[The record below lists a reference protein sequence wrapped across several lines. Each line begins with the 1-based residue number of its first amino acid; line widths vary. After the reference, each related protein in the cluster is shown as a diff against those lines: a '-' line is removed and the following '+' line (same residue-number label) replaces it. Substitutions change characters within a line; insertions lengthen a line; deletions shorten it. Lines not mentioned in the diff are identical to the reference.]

1 VRRRDFIAVFGGAAA
16 VPSILWPSA
25 TRAQDAGEPRRVG
38 VLSSIGESDPEA
50 RSMAASFHHALQ
62 EAGWIDGR
70 NVRIEHRWAAGSVEQ
85 IEAFA
90 KELVGWPSDVIVAH
104 TTPSVIALRKE
115 TTTIPIVFAQISDP
129 IGAGFIA
136 NLARPGGNITGFS
149 NFEASIGSKWI
160 ELLKEIAPDV
170 MRGALLFNP
179 ETAPYVGRYYQGP
192 YEAAAR
198 SFGVQPS
205 ASPVHSDLEIAGVLA
220 ALQGEP
226 PGGLIVMPDT
236 FNIVHRQQIIEL
248 AARHR
253 VPAIY
258 PYGFAVRDGGLISYG
273 VDSVDLFRR
282 AAGYVDR
289 ILRGAKAAEL
299 PMQAPV
305 KFELLINLKTANALA
320 LTIPPTLLATADDVI
335 E

>member
-1 VRRRDFIAVFGGAAA
+1 VRRRDFMAVLGGAA
-16 VPSILWPSA
+16 VPSILWRSA
-25 TRAQDAGEPRRVG
+25 ACAQDGGEPRRVG
-38 VLSSIGESDPEA
+38 VLSSLGESDPEA
-50 RSMAASFHHALQ
+50 RSMAASFHRALQ
-62 EAGWIDGR
+62 DAGWIDGR
-70 NVRIEHRWAAGSVEQ
+70 NVRIEHRWAAGSVERL
-85 IEAFA
+85 EAFA
-90 KELVGWPSDVIVAH
+90 KELVGWRANVIVAH

-115 TTTIPIVFAQISDP
+115 TATIPIVFAQISDP

-136 NLARPGGNITGFS
+136 NVARPGGNITGFS

-160 ELLKEIAPDV
+160 ELLKETAPGV
-170 MRGALLFNP
+170 MRGAILFNP
-179 ETAPYVGRYYQGP
+179 ETAPYVGRYYQEP
-192 YEAAAR
+192 FEAAAR

-205 ASPVHSDLEIAGVLA
+205 ASPVRSDVEIASALA

-258 PYGFAVRDGGLISYG
+258 PYGFAVREGGLISYG
-273 VDSVDLFRR
+273 VDPVDLFRR

-289 ILRGAKAAEL
+289 VLKGAKAAEL

-320 LTIPPTLLATADDVI
+320 LKIPQTLLATADDVI

>member
-1 VRRRDFIAVFGGAAA
+1 MAVLGGAA
-16 VPSILWPSA
+16 VPSILWRSA
-25 TRAQDAGEPRRVG
+25 ACAQDGGEPRRVG
-38 VLSSIGESDPEA
+38 VLSSLGESDPEA
-50 RSMAASFHHALQ
+50 RSMAASFHRALQ

-70 NVRIEHRWAAGSVEQ
+70 NVRIEYRWAAGSVERL
-85 IEAFA
+85 EAFA
-90 KELVGWPSDVIVAH
+90 KELVGWRANVIVAH

-115 TTTIPIVFAQISDP
+115 TATIPIVFAQISDP

-136 NLARPGGNITGFS
+136 NVARPGGNITGFS

-160 ELLKEIAPDV
+160 ELLKETAPGM
-170 MRGALLFNP
+170 MRGAILFNP

-192 YEAAAR
+192 FEAAAR

-205 ASPVHSDLEIAGVLA
+205 ASPVRSGAEIASALA

-258 PYGFAVRDGGLISYG
+258 PYGFAVREGGLISYG
-273 VDSVDLFRR
+273 VDPVDLFRR

-289 ILRGAKAAEL
+289 VLKGAKAAEL

-320 LTIPPTLLATADDVI
+320 LKIPQTLLATADDVI

>member
-1 VRRRDFIAVFGGAAA
+1 VRRRDFMAVLGGAA
-16 VPSILWPSA
+16 VPSILWRSA
-25 TRAQDAGEPRRVG
+25 ACAQDGGEPRRVG
-38 VLSSIGESDPEA
+38 VLSSLGESDPEA
-50 RSMAASFHHALQ
+50 RSMAASFHRALQ

-70 NVRIEHRWAAGSVEQ
+70 NVRIEHRWAAGSVERL
-85 IEAFA
+85 EAFA
-90 KELVGWPSDVIVAH
+90 KELVGWRANVIVAH

-115 TTTIPIVFAQISDP
+115 TATIPIVFAQISDP

-136 NLARPGGNITGFS
+136 NVARPGGNITGFS

-160 ELLKEIAPDV
+160 ELLKETAPGM
-170 MRGALLFNP
+170 MRGAILFNP

-192 YEAAAR
+192 FEAAAR

-205 ASPVHSDLEIAGVLA
+205 ASPVRSDVEIASALA

-258 PYGFAVRDGGLISYG
+258 PYGFAVREGGLISYG
-273 VDSVDLFRR
+273 VDPVDLFRR

-289 ILRGAKAAEL
+289 ILKGAKAAEL

-320 LTIPPTLLATADDVI
+320 LKIPQTLLATADDVI

>member
-1 VRRRDFIAVFGGAAA
+1 VRRRDFMAVLGGAA
-16 VPSILWPSA
+16 VPSILWRSA
-25 TRAQDAGEPRRVG
+25 ACAQDGGEPRRVG
-38 VLSSIGESDPEA
+38 VLSSLGESDPEA
-50 RSMAASFHHALQ
+50 RSMAASFHRALQ

-70 NVRIEHRWAAGSVEQ
+70 NVRIEHRWAAGSVERL
-85 IEAFA
+85 EAFA
-90 KELVGWPSDVIVAH
+90 KELVGWRANVIVAH

-115 TTTIPIVFAQISDP
+115 TATIPIVFAQISDP

-136 NLARPGGNITGFS
+136 NVARPGGNITGFS

-160 ELLKEIAPDV
+160 ELLKETAPGV
-170 MRGALLFNP
+170 MRGAILFNP

-192 YEAAAR
+192 FEAAAR

-205 ASPVHSDLEIAGVLA
+205 ASPVRSGAEIASALA

-258 PYGFAVRDGGLISYG
+258 PYGFAVREGGLISYG
-273 VDSVDLFRR
+273 VDPVDLFRR

-289 ILRGAKAAEL
+289 VLKGAKAAEL

-320 LTIPPTLLATADDVI
+320 LKIPQTLLATADDVI

>member
-1 VRRRDFIAVFGGAAA
+1 FAV
-16 VPSILWPSA
+16 
-25 TRAQDAGEPRRVG
+25 RAQDAGEPRRVG
-38 VLSSIGESDPEA
+38 VLSSLGESDPEA

-70 NVRIEHRWAAGSVEQ
+70 NVRVEHRWAAGSVERS
-85 IEAFA
+85 EAFA
-90 KELVGWPSDVIVAH
+90 KELVGWRPDVIVAH

-129 IGAGFIA
+129 IGAGFVA
-136 NLARPGGNITGFS
+136 NLAHPGGNITGFS

-160 ELLKEIAPDV
+160 ELLKEMAPGV
-170 MRGALLFNP
+170 TRGAILFNP

-192 YEAAAR
+192 FEAAAR

-205 ASPVHSDLEIAGVLA
+205 ASPVRSDVEIASALA
-220 ALQGEP
+220 ALQGKP

-248 AARHR
+248 AAHHR

-258 PYGFAVRDGGLISYG
+258 PYSFAAREGGLISYG
-273 VDSVDLFRR
+273 IDPVDLFRR

-289 ILRGAKAAEL
+289 ILKGAKAAEL

-320 LTIPPTLLATADDVI
+320 LRIPPTLLATADDVI

>member
-1 VRRRDFIAVFGGAAA
+1 VRRRDFMAVLGGAA
-16 VPSILWPSA
+16 VPSILWRSA
-25 TRAQDAGEPRRVG
+25 ACAQDGGEPRRVG
-38 VLSSIGESDPEA
+38 VLSSLGESDPEA
-50 RSMAASFHHALQ
+50 RSMAASFHRALQ

-70 NVRIEHRWAAGSVEQ
+70 NVRIEHRWAAGSVERL
-85 IEAFA
+85 EAFA
-90 KELVGWPSDVIVAH
+90 KELVGWRANVIVAH

-115 TTTIPIVFAQISDP
+115 TATIPIVFAQISDP

-136 NLARPGGNITGFS
+136 NVARPGGNITGFS

-160 ELLKEIAPDV
+160 ELLKETAPGM
-170 MRGALLFNP
+170 MRGAILFNP

-192 YEAAAR
+192 FEAAAR

-205 ASPVHSDLEIAGVLA
+205 ASPVRSGAEIASALA

-258 PYGFAVRDGGLISYG
+258 PYGFAVREGGLISYG
-273 VDSVDLFRR
+273 VDPVDLFRR

-289 ILRGAKAAEL
+289 ILKGAKAAEL

-320 LTIPPTLLATADDVI
+320 LKIPQTLLATADDVI

>member
-1 VRRRDFIAVFGGAAA
+1 
-16 VPSILWPSA
+16 
-25 TRAQDAGEPRRVG
+25 
-38 VLSSIGESDPEA
+38 
-50 RSMAASFHHALQ
+50 
-62 EAGWIDGR
+62 
-70 NVRIEHRWAAGSVEQ
+70 
-85 IEAFA
+85 
-90 KELVGWPSDVIVAH
+90 
-104 TTPSVIALRKE
+104 
-115 TTTIPIVFAQISDP
+115 VFAQISDP

-136 NLARPGGNITGFS
+136 NVARPGGNITGFS

-160 ELLKEIAPDV
+160 ELLKETAPGV
-170 MRGALLFNP
+170 MRGAILFNP

-192 YEAAAR
+192 FEAAAR

-205 ASPVHSDLEIAGVLA
+205 ASPVRSGAEIASALA

-258 PYGFAVRDGGLISYG
+258 PYGFAVREGGLISYG
-273 VDSVDLFRR
+273 VDPVDLFRR

-289 ILRGAKAAEL
+289 VLKGAKAAEL

-320 LTIPPTLLATADDVI
+320 LKIPQTLLATADDVI

>member
-1 VRRRDFIAVFGGAAA
+1 MAVLGGAVAA
-16 VPSILWPSA
+16 PSILWPSA
-25 TRAQDAGEPRRVG
+25 TRAQDGGEPRRVG

-70 NVRIEHRWAAGSVEQ
+70 NVRIQHRWAAGSVEQ

-129 IGAGFIA
+129 VGAGFIA

-179 ETAPYVGRYYQGP
+179 ETAPYVERYYQGP
-192 YEAAAR
+192 FEAAAR

-282 AAGYVDR
+282 AAGYADR
-289 ILRGAKAAEL
+289 ILKGAKAAEL

-305 KFELLINLKTANALA
+305 KFELLINLKTANALT
-320 LTIPPTLLATADDVI
+320 LRIPPTLLATADDVI

>member
-1 VRRRDFIAVFGGAAA
+1 MAVIGGAA
-16 VPSILWPSA
+16 VPSILWRSA
-25 TRAQDAGEPRRVG
+25 ACAQDGGEPRRVG
-38 VLSSIGESDPEA
+38 VLSSLGESDPEA
-50 RSMAASFHHALQ
+50 RSMAASFHRALQ

-70 NVRIEHRWAAGSVEQ
+70 NVRIEHRWAAGSVERL
-85 IEAFA
+85 EAFA
-90 KELVGWPSDVIVAH
+90 KELVGWRANVIVAH

-115 TTTIPIVFAQISDP
+115 TATIPIVFAQISDP

-136 NLARPGGNITGFS
+136 NVARPGGNITGFS

-160 ELLKEIAPDV
+160 ELLKETAPGV
-170 MRGALLFNP
+170 MRGAILFNP

-192 YEAAAR
+192 FESAAR
-198 SFGVQPS
+198 SFGMQPS
-205 ASPVHSDLEIAGVLA
+205 ASPVRSDAEIASALA

-258 PYGFAVRDGGLISYG
+258 PYGFAVREGGLISYG
-273 VDSVDLFRR
+273 VDPVDLFRR

-289 ILRGAKAAEL
+289 VLKGAKAAEL

-320 LTIPPTLLATADDVI
+320 LKIPQTLLATADDVI

>member
-1 VRRRDFIAVFGGAAA
+1 MRRRDFMAVLGGAA
-16 VPSILWPSA
+16 VPSILWRSA
-25 TRAQDAGEPRRVG
+25 ACAQDGGEPRRVG
-38 VLSSIGESDPEA
+38 VLSSLGESDPEA
-50 RSMAASFHHALQ
+50 RSMAASFHRALQ

-70 NVRIEHRWAAGSVEQ
+70 NVRIEHRWAAGSVERL
-85 IEAFA
+85 EAFA
-90 KELVGWPSDVIVAH
+90 KELVGWRANVIVAH

-115 TTTIPIVFAQISDP
+115 TATIPIVFAQISDP

-136 NLARPGGNITGFS
+136 NVARPGGNITGFS
-149 NFEASIGSKWI
+149 NFEASIGNKWI
-160 ELLKEIAPDV
+160 ELLKETAPGV
-170 MRGALLFNP
+170 MRGAILFNP
-179 ETAPYVGRYYQGP
+179 ETAPYVGRYYQEP
-192 YEAAAR
+192 FEAAAR

-205 ASPVHSDLEIAGVLA
+205 ASPVRSDVEIASALA

-258 PYGFAVRDGGLISYG
+258 PYGFAVREGGLISYG
-273 VDSVDLFRR
+273 VDPVDLFRR

-289 ILRGAKAAEL
+289 VLKGAKAAEL

-320 LTIPPTLLATADDVI
+320 LKIPQTLLATADGVI

>member
-1 VRRRDFIAVFGGAAA
+1 MAVLGGAA
-16 VPSILWPSA
+16 VPSILWRSA
-25 TRAQDAGEPRRVG
+25 ACAQDGGEPRRVG
-38 VLSSIGESDPEA
+38 VLSSLGESDPEA
-50 RSMAASFHHALQ
+50 RSMAASFHRALQ

-70 NVRIEHRWAAGSVEQ
+70 NVRIEHRWAAGSVERL
-85 IEAFA
+85 EAFA
-90 KELVGWPSDVIVAH
+90 KELVGWRANVIVAH

-115 TTTIPIVFAQISDP
+115 TATIPIVFAQISDP

-136 NLARPGGNITGFS
+136 NVARPGGNITGFS

-160 ELLKEIAPDV
+160 ELLKETAPGL
-170 MRGALLFNP
+170 MRGAILFNP

-192 YEAAAR
+192 FEAAAR

-205 ASPVHSDLEIAGVLA
+205 ASPVRSGAEIASALA

-258 PYGFAVRDGGLISYG
+258 PYGFAVREGGLISYG
-273 VDSVDLFRR
+273 VDPVDLFRR

-289 ILRGAKAAEL
+289 VLKGAKAAEL

-320 LTIPPTLLATADDVI
+320 LKIPQTLLATADDVI

>member
-1 VRRRDFIAVFGGAAA
+1 MAVLGGAAA
-16 VPSILWPSA
+16 VPSILWPFA
-25 TRAQDAGEPRRVG
+25 ARAQEAGEPRRVG
-38 VLSSIGESDPEA
+38 VLSSLGESDPEA

-70 NVRIEHRWAAGSVEQ
+70 NVRVEHRWAAGSVERS
-85 IEAFA
+85 EAFA
-90 KELVGWPSDVIVAH
+90 KELVGWRPDVIVAH
-104 TTPSVIALRKE
+104 TTPSVFALRKE

-129 IGAGFIA
+129 IGAGFVA
-136 NLARPGGNITGFS
+136 NLAHPGGNITGFS

-160 ELLKEIAPDV
+160 ELLKEMAPGV
-170 MRGALLFNP
+170 MRGAILFNP

-192 YEAAAR
+192 FEAAAR

-205 ASPVHSDLEIAGVLA
+205 ASPVRSDVEIASALA
-220 ALQGEP
+220 ALQGKP

-258 PYGFAVRDGGLISYG
+258 PYSFAAREGGLISYG
-273 VDSVDLFRR
+273 IDPVDLFRR

-289 ILRGAKAAEL
+289 ILKGAKAAEL

-320 LTIPPTLLATADDVI
+320 LRIPPTLLATADDVI

>member
-1 VRRRDFIAVFGGAAA
+1 VRRRDFMAVLGGAA
-16 VPSILWPSA
+16 VPSILWRSA
-25 TRAQDAGEPRRVG
+25 ACAQDGGEPRRVG
-38 VLSSIGESDPEA
+38 VLSSLGESDPEA

-70 NVRIEHRWAAGSVEQ
+70 NVRIEHRWAAGSVERL
-85 IEAFA
+85 EAFA
-90 KELVGWPSDVIVAH
+90 KELVGWRANVIVAH

-115 TTTIPIVFAQISDP
+115 TATIPIVFAQISDP

-136 NLARPGGNITGFS
+136 NVARPGGNITGFS

-160 ELLKEIAPDV
+160 ELLKETAPGV
-170 MRGALLFNP
+170 MRGAILFNP

-192 YEAAAR
+192 FEAAAR

-205 ASPVHSDLEIAGVLA
+205 ASPVRSGAEIASALA

-258 PYGFAVRDGGLISYG
+258 PYGFAVREGGLISYG
-273 VDSVDLFRR
+273 VDPVDLFRR

-289 ILRGAKAAEL
+289 VLKGAKAAEL

-320 LTIPPTLLATADDVI
+320 LKIPQTLLATADDVI

>member
-1 VRRRDFIAVFGGAAA
+1 MRRRDFMAVLGGAA
-16 VPSILWPSA
+16 VPSILWRSA
-25 TRAQDAGEPRRVG
+25 ACAQDGGEPRRVG
-38 VLSSIGESDPEA
+38 VLSSLGESDPEA
-50 RSMAASFHHALQ
+50 RSMAASFHRALQ

-70 NVRIEHRWAAGSVEQ
+70 NVRIEHRWAAGSVERL
-85 IEAFA
+85 EAFA
-90 KELVGWPSDVIVAH
+90 KELVGWRANVIVAH
-104 TTPSVIALRKE
+104 TTPSVISLRKE
-115 TTTIPIVFAQISDP
+115 TATIPIVFAQISDP

-136 NLARPGGNITGFS
+136 NVARPGGNITGFS

-160 ELLKEIAPDV
+160 ELLKETAPGV
-170 MRGALLFNP
+170 MRGAILFNP

-192 YEAAAR
+192 FEAAAR

-205 ASPVHSDLEIAGVLA
+205 ASPVRSGAEIASALA

-258 PYGFAVRDGGLISYG
+258 PYGFAVREGGLISYG
-273 VDSVDLFRR
+273 VDPVDLFRR

-289 ILRGAKAAEL
+289 VLKGAKAAEL

-320 LTIPPTLLATADDVI
+320 LKIPQTLLATADDVI

>member
-1 VRRRDFIAVFGGAAA
+1 VRRRDFMAVLGGAA
-16 VPSILWPSA
+16 VPSILWRSA
-25 TRAQDAGEPRRVG
+25 ACAQDGGEPRRVG
-38 VLSSIGESDPEA
+38 VLSSLGESDPEA
-50 RSMAASFHHALQ
+50 RSMAASFHRALQ

-70 NVRIEHRWAAGSVEQ
+70 NVRIEHRWAAGSVERL
-85 IEAFA
+85 EAFA
-90 KELVGWPSDVIVAH
+90 KELVGWRANVIVAH

-115 TTTIPIVFAQISDP
+115 TATIPIVFAQISDP

-136 NLARPGGNITGFS
+136 NVARPGGNITGFS

-160 ELLKEIAPDV
+160 ELLKETAPGV
-170 MRGALLFNP
+170 MRGAILFNP

-192 YEAAAR
+192 FEAAAR

-205 ASPVHSDLEIAGVLA
+205 ASPVRSGAEIASALT

-258 PYGFAVRDGGLISYG
+258 PYGFAVREGGLISYG
-273 VDSVDLFRR
+273 VDPVDLFRR

-289 ILRGAKAAEL
+289 ILKGAKAAEL

-320 LTIPPTLLATADDVI
+320 LKIPQTLLATADDVI

>member
-1 VRRRDFIAVFGGAAA
+1 MRRRDFMAVLGGAV
-16 VPSILWPSA
+16 VPSILWRSA
-25 TRAQDAGEPRRVG
+25 ACAQDGGEPRRVG
-38 VLSSIGESDPEA
+38 VLSSLGESDPEA
-50 RSMAASFHHALQ
+50 RSMAASFHRALQ

-70 NVRIEHRWAAGSVEQ
+70 NVRIEHRWAAGSVERL
-85 IEAFA
+85 EAFA
-90 KELVGWPSDVIVAH
+90 KELVGWRANVIVAH

-115 TTTIPIVFAQISDP
+115 TATIPIVFAQISDP

-136 NLARPGGNITGFS
+136 NVARPGGNITGFS

-160 ELLKEIAPDV
+160 ELLKETAPGV
-170 MRGALLFNP
+170 MRGAILFNP

-192 YEAAAR
+192 FEAAAR

-205 ASPVHSDLEIAGVLA
+205 ASPVRSGAEIASALA

-258 PYGFAVRDGGLISYG
+258 PYGFAVREGGLISYG
-273 VDSVDLFRR
+273 VDPVDLFRR

-289 ILRGAKAAEL
+289 VLKGAKAAEL

-320 LTIPPTLLATADDVI
+320 LKIPQTLLATADNVI

>member
-1 VRRRDFIAVFGGAAA
+1 MRRRDFMAVLGGAA
-16 VPSILWPSA
+16 VPSILWRSA
-25 TRAQDAGEPRRVG
+25 ACAQDGGEPRRVG
-38 VLSSIGESDPEA
+38 VLSSLGESDPEA
-50 RSMAASFHHALQ
+50 RSMAASFHRALQ

-70 NVRIEHRWAAGSVEQ
+70 NVRIEHRWAAGSVERL
-85 IEAFA
+85 EAFA
-90 KELVGWPSDVIVAH
+90 KELVGWRANVIVAH

-115 TTTIPIVFAQISDP
+115 TATIPIVFAQISDP

-136 NLARPGGNITGFS
+136 NVARPGGNITGFS

-160 ELLKEIAPDV
+160 ELLKETAPGV
-170 MRGALLFNP
+170 MRGAILFNP
-179 ETAPYVGRYYQGP
+179 ETAPYVGRYYQEP
-192 YEAAAR
+192 FEAAAR

-205 ASPVHSDLEIAGVLA
+205 ASPVRSDVEIASALA

-258 PYGFAVRDGGLISYG
+258 PYGFAVREGGLISYG
-273 VDSVDLFRR
+273 VDPVDLFRR

-289 ILRGAKAAEL
+289 VLKGAKAAEL

-320 LTIPPTLLATADDVI
+320 LKIPQTLLATADDVI